1 MAGGRSVFLLLF
13 ILTISDILL
22 KIFSCGT
29 NLVIGNVP
37 ASYEYA
43 EANGPVYAGPSSFV
57 DRQLSLQRVQ
67 AVREVMRENNID
79 AFIVPTADAHN
90 SQYIAP
96 CDARREWLSGLSG
109 SSGTALVTENHALVW
124 TDGRY
129 FTQFELQVDMTVW
142 TLMRQGIDLPI
153 QDWLVTNLTSQN
165 RVGIDPTTY
174 TRASWN
180 ALEAALT
187 PANIQLV
194 PVYNNIVDEARRR
207 IQDPPPDRPN
217 EPLLALPSNYTGRV
231 SSEKISDLLTQIRAR
246 QASTLVL
253 TALDDIAYTLNIR
266 GSDIP
271 FNPVFFSYLVIR
283 ADVTDNAILFW
294 GNGELPSYI
303 EDHLASEGTQIRCLP
318 YTQIFDYL
326 RSLSN
331 ELPSGST
338 IWLSSDGSQA
348 VHVAAETNPVVSTLS
363 TLSPVALMKCV
374 KNDVELRGF
383 RASHIRDGI
392 AVVRF
397 LRWVHEEVSAGRNIT
412 EINVVDK
419 LDELRG
425 EEQYY
430 KGPSFATIAGAGE
443 NGAIIHYKPSP
454 EGPQR
459 VIRPDDMLLVDSG
472 GQYMDGTTDIT
483 RTRHM
488 SSNPTPAQRLAF
500 TRVLKGQILLA
511 TAVFPRGS
519 TGNLLETLARKA
531 LWDVGLN
538 YAHGTGHG
546 VGHFLNVH
554 EGPSG
559 IGAALMANDP
569 GITPGMIF
577 SDEPGFYEV
586 GEYGIRHEDLVEVIE
601 MTRSAD
607 HIFADGLVGDFS
619 GRGAV
624 AFYTISLAPHQTACL
639 DVELL
644 SDDEIKYLNN
654 YHARVLATL
663 GPILKER
670 QLTEDYEWLEKECA
684 PIYRSAAMLLKTSP
698 FLLFIM
704 YSLLKL

>member
-1 MAGGRSVFLLLF
+1 MAASH
-13 ILTISDILL
+13 
-22 KIFSCGT
+22 CET
-29 NLVIGNVP
+29 NIVIGNVP
-37 ASYEYA
+37 ASYDYA
-43 EANGPVYAGPSSFV
+43 EPNDPIYAGPSNV
-57 DRQLSLQRVQ
+57 GRQLSSQRVQ
-67 AVREVMRENNID
+67 AVLEVMKENNID

-129 FTQFELQVDMTVW
+129 FTQFELQVDTSVW
-142 TLMRQGIDLPI
+142 TLMRQGIDATI
-153 QDWLVTNLTSQN
+153 QNWLATNLRSQS
-165 RVGIDPTTY
+165 RVGVDPTTY

-180 ALEAALT
+180 ALEAALR
-187 PANIQLV
+187 PANIELV
-194 PVYNNIVDEARRR
+194 PIYNNIVDEARRR
-207 IQDPPPDRPN
+207 IQDPPPSRPN
-217 EPLLALPSNYTGRV
+217 EPLLALSSNYTGRV
-231 SSEKISDLLTQIRAR
+231 SSEKISDLLAQIHGR
-246 QASTLVL
+246 QASALVL

-271 FNPVFFSYLVIR
+271 FNPVYFSYLVIR
-283 ADVTDNAILFW
+283 ENNNVILFW
-294 GNGELPSYI
+294 GNGELPTHI
-303 EDHLASEGTQIRCLP
+303 QDHLASEGTKLTCLP

-326 RSLSN
+326 RNLSD
-331 ELPSGST
+331 ELPAGST

-348 VHVAAETNPVVSTLS
+348 VHVAAEKNTGVSTLS
-363 TLSPVALMKCV
+363 TLSPVALMKCI

-383 RASHIRDGI
+383 RSSHIRDGV

-397 LRWVHEEVSAGRNIT
+397 LRWVHEEVSAGHNIT

-419 LDELRG
+419 LDQLRG
-425 EEQYY
+425 EEAYY

-443 NGAIIHYKPSP
+443 NGAIIHYKPSR

-488 SSNPTPAQRLAF
+488 RSNPTPAQRLAF

-511 TAVFPRGS
+511 TAVFPKGS

-586 GEYGIRHEDLVEVIE
+586 GQYGIRHEDIVEVIE
-601 MTRSAD
+601 MNRNAD
-607 HIFADGLVGDFS
+607 HIFAEGLVGNFS

-624 AFYTISLAPHQTACL
+624 AFYTISLAPHQTASL

-644 SDDEIKYLNN
+644 SEDEITYLNN

-663 GPILKER
+663 GPILKQR
-670 QLTEDYEWLEKECA
+670 KLTEDYEWLEKECA
-684 PIYRSAAMLLKTSP
+684 PIYRSAAILMKTSP
-698 FLLFIM
+698 FLLLSISSVENLFDVKFDITDVFCDG
-704 YSLLKL
+704 Y